1 MAPRKSMTSVSGN
14 SGEPNG
20 GVISLTIEFAKTTI
34 ISLPSHQKYFNTPLI
49 RVIILFFLICKTHLK
64 KNGISYYL

>member
-20 GVISLTIEFAKTTI
+20 GVINLTIGFAGDTI
-34 ISLPSHQKYFNTPLI
+34 ISLPTIHYPLYLCL
-49 RVIILFFLICKTHLK
+49 VMLYTVLSKVVMHYMILC
-64 KNGISYYL
+64 